1 MTGNQITAEEL
12 NDKLKAGLT
21 SEEIIIDVRTTG
33 ECTKGMIPGAKNI
46 PVNDIMARKNELENY
61 KNIYLYCLS
70 GSRSELALIQLQ
82 SAGLKAN
89 IFSLTS
95 GLLAWRAGGFP
106 MSESNA

>member
-12 NDKLKAGLT
+12 NEKIKAGLT

-33 ECTKGMIPGAKNI
+33 ECAKGIIPGAKNI
-46 PVNDIMARKNELENY
+46 PVGDIMARKNELENY

-70 GSRSELALIQLQ
+70 GSRSELALLQLQ
-82 SAGLKAN
+82 AGNAKAN
-89 IFSLTS
+89 LYSLTS